1 MADLIG
7 LDGLSDD
14 ASGQP
19 VLAQGEIYDYKITGK
34 RYGEGPLDICR
45 VGDEAHN
52 GRTNCSTD
60 DRHDQQRRANLG
72 IRSQA
77 FEAESKDGWEHDR
90 MKKPDQD
97 DRPEGSHAGAE
108 KNHKEADQSRERKQ

>member
-1 MADLIG
+1 MIMADLIG

-52 GRTNCSTD
+52 GRTNCSSD

-72 IRSQA
+72 IRSKA

-90 MKKPDQD
+90 MKKAQNNNAPNWKC
-97 DRPEGSHAGAE
+97 SGAE
-108 KNHKEADQSRERKQ
+108 ENHRGAHD